1 MGKKIDLVE
10 IKLTAQEIK
19 DMLLAHIKS
28 PHSKLVADIIIGNLA
43 ETEVGLKQLFMA
55 MQGVFKPV
63 EFEIGQA
70 VFVKP
75 EKLYDWRFNR
85 DLMVTYGY
93 LVNGF
98 VPGVIT
104 ETNNH
109 KEKRVTVSY
118 NYIDK
123 EKGDKDTVYSQE
135 VNEGDIQDASDDFL

>member
-1 MGKKIDLVE
+1 VE

-19 DMLLAHIKS
+19 DMLLVHIKS

-63 EFEIGQA
+63 EFEVGQA

-75 EKLYDWRFNR
+75 HNLYDWRFNK
-85 DLMVTYGY
+85 DLMAAHGY
-93 LVNGF
+93 LVNGL

-104 ETNNH
+104 EINPH

-123 EKGDKDTVYSQE
+123 EKGDKDTVYSQDVDE
-135 VNEGDIQDASDDFL
+135 KFIQDGSDDFF